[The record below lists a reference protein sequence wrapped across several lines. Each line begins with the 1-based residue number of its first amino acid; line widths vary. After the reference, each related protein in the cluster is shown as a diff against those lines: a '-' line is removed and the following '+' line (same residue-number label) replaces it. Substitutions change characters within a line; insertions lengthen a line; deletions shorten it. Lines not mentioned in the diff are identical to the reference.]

1 MVDLPNHAVDA
12 RTVPMLALATGYS
25 EVHGRPSA
33 ASAGQ
38 FAAAPGPFHSRPY
51 SRRCPSD
58 RQATS
63 SSQPNGPSGCPFELE
78 NELA

>member
-33 ASAGQ
+33 ANAGQ
-38 FAAAPGPFHSRPY
+38 FAAASGPFRS
-51 SRRCPSD
+51 
-58 RQATS
+58 
-63 SSQPNGPSGCPFELE
+63 
-78 NELA
+78 